1 MHKVRGLYYS
11 LTKTLLKPSTL
22 HTIDMFLIQRDA
34 KWFQIL
40 SVLPLSNLLTGFS
53 FVDTK
58 AVYFPIDNLYSMIVL
73 KDGGSVNNIMGTYKE
88 NVRRKVAHYILDS

>member
-1 MHKVRGLYYS
+1 M
-11 LTKTLLKPSTL
+11 
-22 HTIDMFLIQRDA
+22 
-34 KWFQIL
+34 
-40 SVLPLSNLLTGFS
+40 LTGFS
-53 FVDTK
+53 FIDTE